1 MPLQRLILL
10 SLAAALACSAALA
23 APDEDLLGKAA
34 GYPAAPRLGQAFQEA
49 YRVGSFSAMDTLSPH
64 CVLEPSAQPQPLP
77 KATSEP
83 AFRYRFDGKTLTLDD
98 YMQRQR
104 ATAVLVLHDGQKSRR
119 SKNATDNPSPS
130 STMVPN

>member
-64 CVLEPSAQPQPLP
+64 CVLGPRPSRSHCPKPPANPPSA
-77 KATSEP
+77 T
-83 AFRYRFDGKTLTLDD
+83 DLTERL
-98 YMQRQR
+98 
-104 ATAVLVLHDGQKSRR
+104 
-119 SKNATDNPSPS
+119 
-130 STMVPN
+130 